1 MKIYLISAFLI
12 LVTTA
17 CKSQREST
25 SNPNGYDLKMPEKFS
40 LPESLL
46 EVSGIAF
53 RDGNHD
59 TIFAIQDEDGSLF
72 KLGWK
77 DSKQQNISFA
87 PSGDYEDLAIM
98 GNQVFILKSN
108 GNIYSF
114 SLSNA
119 TGKSAS
125 NVKEVKKLLPPGEYE
140 GMFYDSLTNNLIVL
154 CKECKADKKSKSL
167 TGYTLKQEAGMLTRS
182 GQFNIDY
189 QSKAGDKTIKGML
202 KPSALARHPLTKQ
215 WYIISSVNK
224 ILLITDDEWVIQ
236 ETHPLRSKNFNQP
249 EGIAFDKRGNLYISN
264 EGDEITAGNI
274 LKFTYLP

>member
-53 RDGNHD
+53 RDVNHD
-59 TIFAIQDEDGSLF
+59 TIFAVQDEDGSLF

-114 SLSNA
+114 SLANA
-119 TGKSAS
+119 TGKSGS

>member
-224 ILLITDDEWVIQ
+224 TLLITDDEWVIQ

>member
-53 RDGNHD
+53 RDVNHD
-59 TIFAIQDEDGSLF
+59 TIFAVQDEDGSLF

-114 SLSNA
+114 SLANA

-224 ILLITDDEWVIQ
+224 ILLITDDKWVIQ

>member
-114 SLSNA
+114 SLANA

>member
-53 RDGNHD
+53 RDVNHD
-59 TIFAIQDEDGSLF
+59 TIFAVQDEDGSLF

-114 SLSNA
+114 SLANA

-154 CKECKADKKSKSL
+154 CKECKADNKSKSL

-224 ILLITDDEWVIQ
+224 TLLITDDEWVIQ

>member
-53 RDGNHD
+53 RDVNHD

-114 SLSNA
+114 SLANA

>member
-53 RDGNHD
+53 RDVNHD
-59 TIFAIQDEDGSLF
+59 TIFAVQDEDGSLF

-114 SLSNA
+114 SLANA
-119 TGKSAS
+119 TGRSAS

>member
-53 RDGNHD
+53 RDVNHD
-59 TIFAIQDEDGSLF
+59 TIFAVQDEDGSLF

-98 GNQVFILKSN
+98 GNQVFVLKSN

-114 SLSNA
+114 SLANA

-125 NVKEVKKLLPPGEYE
+125 NVKEFKKMLPPGEYE
-140 GMFYDSLTNNLIVL
+140 GMFYDSLANNLIVL